1 MSAVKNVIKDKYDM
15 MLLKDYLRETIKDAG
30 FSHAEIAKN
39 PMGAKVSL
47 FVTRPGI
54 VIGRKGAG
62 IRELTEKLETD
73 YKLKN
78 PQITV
83 VEINKPELSPSVM
96 CNRMSSHIERGT
108 AFRRATMWTLKQ
120 IMDGGA
126 MGAQITISGKL
137 RGDRSAFE
145 KHTAG
150 ILPRAGYHAEVI
162 VDEDIAHVKTPMG
175 LIGIRIRI
183 AIKDKYI
190 PEFELKKEKPKK
202 KDTPK
207 PQRNDVKSAKDI
219 SAKSKETAKKKP
231 NTKSKH
237 DSKSDDAPKDH
248 TKENDPDTKS
258 DKMDKTSVNSTEHVD
273 STKSQDFKTS
283 DAPINTVTYSDTTPD
298 AEISKHVVVAPKDT
312 QEITPPNTETEDTP
326 RRVKDTETGQ
336 MRDETE
342 KERVARSESEH
353 IEMEEEKMKELETH
367 EDVEEQLK

>member
-150 ILPRAGYHAEVI
+150 ILPRAGHHAEVI

-202 KDTPK
+202 QKDVPK

-219 SAKSKETAKKKP
+219 SKSDAKSKETKKKP

-237 DSKSDDAPKDH
+237 DSKPNDTSKHH
-248 TKENDPDTKS
+248 TKEGPDT
-258 DKMDKTSVNSTEHVD
+258 
-273 STKSQDFKTS
+273 
-283 DAPINTVTYSDTTPD
+283 
-298 AEISKHVVVAPKDT
+298 
-312 QEITPPNTETEDTP
+312 
-326 RRVKDTETGQ
+326 
-336 MRDETE
+336 
-342 KERVARSESEH
+342 
-353 IEMEEEKMKELETH
+353 
-367 EDVEEQLK
+367 